1 MEMNNYFGSLKAK
14 RMRLA
19 IPLMLL
25 LTACTPA
32 HMVLKQDNFDIKT
45 VKPND
50 GKAALVIAR
59 TTSFGGAVNFHTYL
73 DQNIIGVTKGKGC
86 LVKSDI
92 EPGTKYLIA
101 RTESLE
107 EAKINFEPNHIYYV
121 QQSPRMGWVVAR
133 VTMTPMSQ
141 EQLLSEIGSGG
152 CSLYEM
158 DVKNMADNLTN
169 NEFKEAVTDYERELT
184 EGHHKDFTDY
194 KGFAVK

>member
-1 MEMNNYFGSLKAK
+1 
-14 RMRLA
+14 
-19 IPLMLL
+19 MLP
-25 LTACTPA
+25 ACTPA

-59 TTSFGGAVNFHTYL
+59 TTSLGGAINFHTYIE
-73 DQNIIGVTKGKGC
+73 QNVIGVTKGKSC
-86 LVKSDI
+86 FVKNDI
-92 EPGTKYLIA
+92 EPGVKYLIA

-121 QQSPRMGWVVAR
+121 QQSPRVGWWVAR

-141 EQLLSEIGSGG
+141 EQLLSEIGSDG

-158 DVKNMADNLTN
+158 DSKDMADNLTN
-169 NEFKEAVTDYERELT
+169 DEYKEAVTDYERELT
-184 EGHHKDFTDY
+184 EGYHKDFTDY

>member
-1 MEMNNYFGSLKAK
+1 MKNHCEHLKATQ
-14 RMRLA
+14 MWLA
-19 IPLMLL
+19 ISFILMLA
-25 LTACTPA
+25 ACTPA

-45 VKPND
+45 VKPTD

-73 DQNIIGVTKGKGC
+73 EQNIIGVTKGKSC
-86 LVKSDI
+86 IVKNDI
-92 EPGTKYLIA
+92 DPGVKYLIT

-107 EAKINFEPNHIYYV
+107 EAKIDFQPDHIYYV
-121 QQSPRMGWVVAR
+121 QQSPRIGWVVAR
-133 VTMTPMSQ
+133 VTLTPMSQ
-141 EQLLSEIGSGG
+141 EQLVSEIGSDG

-158 DVKNMADNLTN
+158 DLKDRADNLTN
-169 NEFKEAVTDYERELT
+169 AEYKEAVADYERELT

>member
-1 MEMNNYFGSLKAK
+1 MKNHCVHLRAK
-14 RMRLA
+14 GLWLVISVM
-19 IPLMLL
+19 LM
-25 LTACTPA
+25 LTACTPPA

-59 TTSFGGAVNFHTYL
+59 TTSFGGLINFHTYIE
-73 DQNIIGVTKGKGC
+73 QNIIGVTQGKSC
-86 LVKSDI
+86 FVKNDI
-92 EPGTKYLIA
+92 EPGVKYLIA

-107 EAKINFEPNHIYYV
+107 EAKINFEPDHIYYV
-121 QQSPRMGWVVAR
+121 QQSPRMGWWVAR
-133 VTMTPMSQ
+133 VTMTPMSL
-141 EQLLSEIGSGG
+141 EQLLSEIGSNG

-158 DVKNMADNLTN
+158 DIKDMADNLTN
-169 NEFKEAVTDYERELT
+169 DEYKEAVMDYERELT